1 MNKHP
6 HLNAVLVDCEAET
19 VRTFA
24 DGLEATT
31 HRPWTLEETIN
42 NTGHGSALKVLGR
55 YVGYFLT
62 PLRVFAHRHDYACI
76 VGWQQFYA
84 NIFAFWCRLFRV
96 RKPCVVVSA
105 NFTYKSKPG
114 LVGRIYYRFMKF
126 SVCNEYVD
134 FLHVPSHKYADRC
147 VAELGIPREKFL
159 VTTFGIPDEWDRWK
173 DVPRPQPE
181 AYTLSIGRSN
191 RDFDFL
197 VEAWRQPALQERQL
211 VIISDTYQPRAAL
224 PPNVRLLSQVR
235 DEASMPWLAHC
246 SLLVIPIADGN
257 IASGDTVLLTGMQF
271 EKTVVVTRPS
281 TLAEMYIADGADGV
295 VLDKEVASAAERIAA
310 LLADDSERQR
320 IGEAARQSYL
330 AKFSRR
336 SLGEQIGLALHKAGF

>member
-1 MNKHP
+1 MNKHH

-31 HRPWTLEETIN
+31 HRPWRLEETLN

-55 YVGYFLT
+55 YVGYFMT
-62 PLRVFAHRHDYACI
+62 PLRAFGHRRDYACI

-84 NIFAFWCRLFRV
+84 NIFAFWCHLFRV
-96 RKPCVVVSA
+96 QKPCVVVAA
-105 NFTYKSKPG
+105 NFTYKAKPG
-114 LVGRIYYRFMKF
+114 LVGWLYYRFMKF
-126 SVCNEYVD
+126 CVCNNYMD
-134 FLHVPSHKYADRC
+134 YLHVPSHKYADRC
-147 VAELGIPREKFL
+147 VAELGIPRQKFI
-159 VTTFGIPDEWDRWK
+159 VTTFGIPDEWARWQR
-173 DVPRPQPE
+173 VARPQAE

-197 VEAWRQPALQERQL
+197 VEAWREEPLRGQQL
-211 VIISDTYQPRAAL
+211 VIISDTYQPHAPL
-224 PPNVRLLSQVR
+224 PEGVRLIQNVR
-235 DEASMPWLAHC
+235 DDASMPWLAHC

-281 TLAEMYIADGADGV
+281 TLAEMYVTDSEDGI
-295 VLDKEVASAAERIAA
+295 VLDKEVASSARRMAA
-310 LLADDSERQR
+310 LLHDDAERSR
-320 IGEAARQSYL
+320 IGHAARQSYL
-330 AKFSRR
+330 AHFSRR
-336 SLGEQIGLALHKAGF
+336 SLGEQVGMALQQAGF